1 MTIEQLKER
10 LTKQKDLLKML
21 NEAGASVSEEDKKEI
36 KDNIVKIEDEIA
48 KLEDEAKPKAK
59 GKKEKKTKVVKTKKE
74 KTPIEK
80 TPAREVQ
87 KAIEIAHP
95 HHQKFKIDETAKEQ
109 QLGHLTLIKKNDN
122 CFVLYLKKEGM
133 EITFLK
139 TSTADGMKWVTTYYK
154 DKETTHNTLQ
164 DAVNAAV
171 NRVFTDEIQEIFE
184 QQKARAKN
192 TKKWKEKREKAGK
205 PAELTIVEDAEK
217 ATDKIE
223 EKVEATVKENKVVS
237 MPQAN
242 AIIRNYVESGKV
254 VFEGTNLPAIAQK
267 QIDTLLNHVLKQ
279 IEAIIKHYSK

>member
-1 MTIEQLKER
+1 MGRK
-10 LTKQKDLLKML
+10 
-21 NEAGASVSEEDKKEI
+21 AGKKEI

-171 NRVFTDEIQEIFE
+171 DMFYRKMLVDERVSHFFDDIDMD
-184 QQKARAKN
+184 QQ
-192 TKKWKEKREKAGK
+192 
-205 PAELTIVEDAEK
+205 I
-217 ATDKIE
+217 
-223 EKVEATVKENKVVS
+223 
-237 MPQAN
+237 
-242 AIIRNYVESGKV
+242 
-254 VFEGTNLPAIAQK
+254 
-267 QIDTLLNHVLKQ
+267 LKQ
-279 IEAIIKHYSK
+279 KGFLTMVFGDKR